1 MAKAYKTGLIVLRIT
16 KAKKAYLEKHFGKM
30 LPVLIRNYLDQM
42 IASAVVGIYKEDI
55 VKLKPLLEQKDG
67 ILTEDNSKE

>member
-1 MAKAYKTGLIVLRIT
+1 MPKEYKTELIAIRVT
-16 KAKKAYLEKHFGKM
+16 KAKKAYLEQHFGSM

-42 IASAVVGIYKEDI
+42 IASAVVGIYERDI
-55 VKLKPLLEQKDG
+55 VKLKQLLNEKDG